1 VKRLAW
7 IAAAAV
13 LFIGTVLVELPA
25 SLLLALVWPDDV
37 PVVLED
43 VRGSLWH
50 GRAMQVRWRGRTLGS
65 LTWTTQPGALLLAT
79 LDTELRLS
87 GEANAQARVLRGFRR
102 TRIQDLD
109 ATFPADWLQERLAD
123 AAMQAQGRIR
133 LSVPSATI
141 DQHRVTAL
149 LGEMTWQDAALR
161 GSTRATLGT
170 LRARFALADDQ
181 CVHGTIRDGGGPLSA
196 NGGFVTDFS
205 SYQADLRL
213 AARDPR
219 IAPAIL
225 WLGQADASGGRALHF
240 QRGAPSGKCQAVV
253 VPRDP

>member
-1 VKRLAW
+1 VKQLPW
-7 IAAAAV
+7 ITAAV
-13 LFIGTVLVELPA
+13 VLFVGTVLVELPA
-25 SLLLALVWPDDV
+25 SLLLALAWPDDV
-37 PVVLED
+37 PVVLDD
-43 VRGSLWH
+43 VRGSLWR
-50 GRAMQVRWRGRTLGS
+50 GRVMQVRWRDHALGS
-65 LTWTTQPGALLLAT
+65 LAWTTRPGALLLGT

-87 GEANAQARVLRGFRR
+87 GEANAQAHVLRGFRR

-109 ATFPADWLQERLAD
+109 AKFPADWLQGPLTGAAMRAQGQIRLA
-123 AAMQAQGRIR
+123 
-133 LSVPSATI
+133 VPSAMI
-141 DQHRVTAL
+141 ERDRVTAL
-149 LGEMTWQDAALR
+149 IGEMAWQDATLR
-161 GSTRATLGT
+161 GSTSATLGT

-196 NGGFVTDFS
+196 NGGFVTDFV

-219 IAPAIL
+219 IAPAIR

-253 VPRDP
+253 VSRHS

>member
-1 VKRLAW
+1 MKRLAW
-7 IAAAAV
+7 IAAAVV

-25 SLLLALVWPDDV
+25 SLLALAWPDDV

-50 GRAMQVRWRGRTLGS
+50 GRAMQVRWRDRTLGS
-65 LTWTTQPGALLLAT
+65 LAWTTRPGALLLGT
-79 LDTELRLS
+79 FDTQLHLR
-87 GEANAQARVLRGFRR
+87 GEANAQAHVLRGFRR

-109 ATFPADWLQERLAD
+109 ATFPADWLQGPLAGAAMRAQGQIRLA
-123 AAMQAQGRIR
+123 
-133 LSVPSATI
+133 VPSATI
-141 DQHRVTAL
+141 ERDRVTAIA
-149 LGEMTWQDAALR
+149 GEMTWQDATLR
-161 GSTRATLGT
+161 GSTRATVGT

-181 CVHGTIRDGGGPLSA
+181 CVHGIIRDDGGALSA
-196 NGGFVTDFS
+196 IGGFVTDFS

-219 IAPAIL
+219 VAPAIR

-240 QRGAPSGKCQAVV
+240 GYGAASGICKPVAE
-253 VPRDP
+253 PANP

>member
-50 GRAMQVRWRGRTLGS
+50 GRAMQVRWRDRTLGS
-65 LTWTTQPGALLLAT
+65 LAWTTRPGPLLLGT

-87 GEANAQARVLRGFRR
+87 GEANAQAHVLRGFRR

-161 GSTRATLGT
+161 GSTRATLGA

-196 NGGFVTDFS
+196 TGGFVTDFV

-219 IAPAIL
+219 IAPAIR
-225 WLGQADASGGRALHF
+225 WLGHADVGGGRALHF
-240 QRGAPSGKCQAVV
+240 QRGPPSGKCQAAVI
-253 VPRDP
+253 PGHP